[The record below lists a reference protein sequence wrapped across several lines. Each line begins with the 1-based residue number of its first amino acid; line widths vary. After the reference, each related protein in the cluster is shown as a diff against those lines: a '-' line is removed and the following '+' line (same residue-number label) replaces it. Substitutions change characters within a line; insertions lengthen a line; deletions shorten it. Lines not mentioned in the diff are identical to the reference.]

1 MDTLPLG
8 RSKTLAGGGYGVGE
22 NWEIVKE
29 KIVLFSQKA
38 RRKPED
44 IKVVAVTK
52 GVEIS
57 KIEDAISLG
66 LVSLGENRVQE
77 ALKKMP
83 LLPEEVEWHFVG
95 RLQRNKAKKVVKFFQ
110 CLHSLDSIDK
120 GEELEKRARDLN
132 KKFPVLIQVNLT
144 GRETQG
150 GVREEELLS
159 LVYHVAQLSHLE
171 LRGLMTIGPVGGE
184 EQEVR
189 EIFSRLRELKE
200 EVNRE
205 MPRITSFQELS
216 MGMSDDFPWAILEGA
231 TILRLGR
238 AIFGERSE

>member
-1 MDTLPLG
+1 MGAFTLE
-8 RSKTLAGGGYGVGE
+8 KCKALAGDRYGVRE
-22 NWEIVKE
+22 NWEAVKE
-29 KIVLFSQKA
+29 KITIFSQRA
-38 RRKPED
+38 GRNPED
-44 IKVVAVTK
+44 IKVIAVTK
-52 GVEIS
+52 GVEVS

-66 LVSLGENRVQE
+66 LIYLGENRVQE

-95 RLQRNKAKKVVKFFQ
+95 RLQRNKAKKVVEFFQ
-110 CLHSLDSIDK
+110 YLHSLDSIDK

-132 KKFPVLIQVNLT
+132 KKLPVLIQVNLT

-159 LVYHVAQLSHLE
+159 LVYHIAQFSHLE

-189 EIFSRLRELKE
+189 KIFSRLRELKE

-231 TILRLGR
+231 TMIRLGR
-238 AIFGERSE
+238 AIFGER

>member
-1 MDTLPLG
+1 MGAFTLE
-8 RSKTLAGGGYGVGE
+8 KCKALAGGRYGVRE
-22 NWEIVKE
+22 NWEAVKE
-29 KIVLFSQKA
+29 KITIFSQRA
-38 RRKPED
+38 GRNPED
-44 IKVVAVTK
+44 IKVIAVTK
-52 GVEIS
+52 GVEVS

-66 LVSLGENRVQE
+66 LIYLGENRVQE

-95 RLQRNKAKKVVKFFQ
+95 RLQRNKAKKVVEFFQ
-110 CLHSLDSIDK
+110 YLHSLDSIDK

-132 KKFPVLIQVNLT
+132 KKLPVLIQVNLT

-159 LVYHVAQLSHLE
+159 LVYHIAQFSHLE

-189 EIFSRLRELKE
+189 KIFARLRELKE

-205 MPRITSFQELS
+205 MPRITNFQELS

-231 TILRLGR
+231 TMLRLGR
-238 AIFGERSE
+238 AIFGER

>member
-1 MDTLPLG
+1 MGAFTLE
-8 RSKTLAGGGYGVGE
+8 KCKALAGGRYGVRE
-22 NWEIVKE
+22 NWEAVKE
-29 KIVLFSQKA
+29 KITIFSQRA
-38 RRKPED
+38 GRNSED
-44 IKVVAVTK
+44 IKVIAVTK
-52 GVEIS
+52 GVEVS

-66 LVSLGENRVQE
+66 LIYLGENRVQE

-95 RLQRNKAKKVVKFFQ
+95 RLQRNKAKKVVEFFQ
-110 CLHSLDSIDK
+110 YLHSLDSIDK

-132 KKFPVLIQVNLT
+132 KKLPVLIQVNLT

-159 LVYHVAQLSHLE
+159 LVYHIAQFSHLE

-189 EIFSRLRELKE
+189 KIFARLRELKE

-205 MPRITSFQELS
+205 MPRITNFQELS

-231 TILRLGR
+231 TMIRLGR
-238 AIFGERSE
+238 AIFGER

>member
-1 MDTLPLG
+1 MGAFTLE
-8 RSKTLAGGGYGVGE
+8 KCKALAGGRYGVRE
-22 NWEIVKE
+22 NWEAVKE
-29 KIVLFSQKA
+29 KITIFSQRA
-38 RRKPED
+38 GRNPED
-44 IKVVAVTK
+44 IKVIAVTK
-52 GVEIS
+52 GVEVS

-66 LVSLGENRVQE
+66 LIYLGENRVQE

-95 RLQRNKAKKVVKFFQ
+95 RLQRNKAKKVVEFFQ
-110 CLHSLDSIDK
+110 YLHSLDSIDK

-132 KKFPVLIQVNLT
+132 KKLPVLIQVNLT

-159 LVYHVAQLSHLE
+159 LVYHIAQFSHLE

-189 EIFSRLRELKE
+189 KIFSRLRELKE

-205 MPRITSFQELS
+205 MPRITNFQELS

-231 TILRLGR
+231 TMIRLGR
-238 AIFGERSE
+238 AIFGER

>member
-1 MDTLPLG
+1 MGAFTLE
-8 RSKTLAGGGYGVGE
+8 KCKALAGGRYGVRE
-22 NWEIVKE
+22 NWEAVKE
-29 KIVLFSQKA
+29 KITIFSQRA
-38 RRKPED
+38 GRNPED
-44 IKVVAVTK
+44 IKVIAVTK
-52 GVEIS
+52 GVEVS

-66 LVSLGENRVQE
+66 LIYLGENRVQE

-95 RLQRNKAKKVVKFFQ
+95 RLQRNKAKKVVEFFQ
-110 CLHSLDSIDK
+110 YLHSLDSIDK

-132 KKFPVLIQVNLT
+132 KKLPVLIQVNLT

-159 LVYHVAQLSHLE
+159 LVYHIAQFSHLE

-189 EIFSRLRELKE
+189 KIFSRLRELKE

-205 MPRITSFQELS
+205 MPRITSF
-216 MGMSDDFPWAILEGA
+216 
-231 TILRLGR
+231 RCV
-238 AIFGERSE
+238 

>member
-1 MDTLPLG
+1 MGAFTLE
-8 RSKTLAGGGYGVGE
+8 KCKALAGGRYGVRE
-22 NWEIVKE
+22 NWEAVKE
-29 KIVLFSQKA
+29 KITIFSQRA
-38 RRKPED
+38 GRNPED
-44 IKVVAVTK
+44 IKVIAVTK
-52 GVEIS
+52 GVEVS

-66 LVSLGENRVQE
+66 LIYLGENRVQE

-95 RLQRNKAKKVVKFFQ
+95 RLQRNKAKKVVEFFQ
-110 CLHSLDSIDK
+110 YLHSLDSIDK

-132 KKFPVLIQVNLT
+132 KKLPVLIQVNLT

-159 LVYHVAQLSHLE
+159 LVYHIAQFSHLE

-189 EIFSRLRELKE
+189 KIFSRLRELKE

-216 MGMSDDFPWAILEGA
+216 MGMSDDFSWAILEGA
-231 TILRLGR
+231 TMLRLGR
-238 AIFGERSE
+238 AIFGER

>member
-1 MDTLPLG
+1 MGTFTLERG
-8 RSKTLAGGGYGVGE
+8 KALAGGRYGVVE
-22 NWEIVKE
+22 NWEAVKE
-29 KIVLFSQKA
+29 KIAIFSQ
-38 RRKPED
+38 RGGRNPED

-52 GVEIS
+52 GVEVS

-83 LLPEEVEWHFVG
+83 LLPRGIKWHFLG
-95 RLQRNKAKKVVKFFQ
+95 RVQRNKVKKVVEFFQ
-110 CLHSLDSIDK
+110 YLHSLDSIDR
-120 GEELEKRARDLN
+120 GEELNNRARDLS

-150 GVREEELLS
+150 GVKEKELLS
-159 LVYHVAQLSHLE
+159 LVYQVVKLSHLE
-171 LRGLMTIGPVGGE
+171 LRGLMTIGPLGGE

-189 EIFSRLRELKE
+189 KVFSRLRELKE

-205 MPRITSFQELS
+205 MPQITNFQELS

-238 AIFGERSE
+238 AIFGERGK

>member
-1 MDTLPLG
+1 MGAFTLE
-8 RSKTLAGGGYGVGE
+8 KCKALAGGRYGVRE
-22 NWEIVKE
+22 NWEAVKE
-29 KIVLFSQKA
+29 KITIFSQRA
-38 RRKPED
+38 GRNPED
-44 IKVVAVTK
+44 IKVIAVTK
-52 GVEIS
+52 GVEVS

-66 LVSLGENRVQE
+66 LIYLGENRVQE

-95 RLQRNKAKKVVKFFQ
+95 RLQRNKAKKVVEFFQ
-110 CLHSLDSIDK
+110 YLHSLDSIDK

-132 KKFPVLIQVNLT
+132 KKLPVLIQVNLT

-159 LVYHVAQLSHLE
+159 LVYHIAQFSHLE

-189 EIFSRLRELKE
+189 KIFARLRELKE

-205 MPRITSFQELS
+205 MPRITNFQELS

-231 TILRLGR
+231 TMIRLGR
-238 AIFGERSE
+238 AIFGER